1 MSKKYKTL
9 LPFALYES
17 LENLDDLSSEEMQA
31 FLVSLR
37 RYCDSTGRDYSK
49 VCKEL
54 ELEEPTWS
62 GKLTPRQIE
71 ALNKVSINPYD
82 KDKKSMTWSV
92 NPETGLV
99 DVKGEFVASRSEFF
113 KGGTLGGIKFGVVEG
128 KFDVYAI
135 GLTTLEGCPREIRK
149 GVGGYG
155 LEGNFRCG
163 NNKIENLIGGPI
175 KVEGFYTL
183 ENCYGLKSLEGMPEE
198 VGGYFSI
205 QTCKVIESLEGAQKL
220 KASGFICSNTS
231 IKNLKGAPEVL
242 SGKQPYFKA
251 DNCYELTSLEGAP
264 RLVQVDTGYSL
275 PEYSFNQCPNLYT
288 LEGLPLEGGDYRIS
302 LEKNGLKPIVLRNAL
317 MVARKTKSWIVAY
330 LSMFTD
336 PEFIKTG
343 KAPKDPIREKLSPE
357 NIKKEI
363 DTNGANFVIGVRPY
377 WEDFRVKK
385 ILREIEIPE
394 DTKADADMLSA
405 LDDIGL

>member
-9 LPFALYES
+9 LPFSLYES

-31 FLVSLR
+31 FLLSLK
-37 RYCDSTGRDYSK
+37 RYCDSTGRDYAK

-99 DVKGEFVASRSEFF
+99 DVKGDFVASRSEFF

-149 GVGGYG
+149 GAPGYG

-183 ENCYGLKSLEGMPEE
+183 ENCYELKSLEGMPEE

-205 QTCKVIESLEGAQKL
+205 QSCREIGSLEGAQKL
-220 KASGFICSNTS
+220 KATGFVCSNTS
-231 IKNLKGAPEVL
+231 IKNLKGAPEAL
-242 SGKQPYFKA
+242 DGKQPYFKA
-251 DNCYELTSLEGAP
+251 DNCYGLTSLEGAP
-264 RLVQVDTGYSL
+264 KLVQDGGIRL
-275 PEYSFNQCPNLYT
+275 PEYSFENCENLYT
-288 LEGLPLEGGDYRIS
+288 LEGLPLEGDYLIS
-302 LEKNGLKPIVLRNAL
+302 LSKNGLKPIVLKNAL
-317 MVARKTKSWIVAY
+317 MVARKSKSWIVAY

-343 KAPKDPIREKLSPE
+343 KAPKDPIREKLAPD

-363 DTNGANFVIGVRPY
+363 EENGERFVVGLKSI
-377 WEDFRVKK
+377 WNDFRVKK

>member
-1 MSKKYKTL
+1 MSKKYKIL

-17 LENLDDLSSEEMQA
+17 LENIDDLSAEEMQA
-31 FLVSLR
+31 FLLSLR
-37 RYCDSTGRDYSK
+37 RYCDSTGRDYAK

-71 ALNKVSINPYD
+71 ALNKVSIDPYY
-82 KDKKSMTWSV
+82 KDRKSMTWSV

-99 DVKGEFVASRSEFF
+99 DIKGEFNAHRSEFF

-128 KFDVYAI
+128 KFDVNSI
-135 GLTTLEGCPREIRK
+135 GLTTLEGCPREVRRS
-149 GVGGYG
+149 GN
-155 LEGNFRCG
+155 LEGNFRG
-163 NNKIENLIGGPI
+163 GGNKIENLIGGPV
-175 KVEGFYTL
+175 KVEGWYVL
-183 ENCYGLKSLEGMPEE
+183 DNCNQLKSLEGIPEE
-198 VGGYFSI
+198 VGSHFSI
-205 QTCKVIESLEGAQKL
+205 QSCGEIKSLEGAENL
-220 KASGFICSNTS
+220 KATGFICSNTS
-231 IKNLKGAPEVL
+231 INNLKGAPEIL
-242 SGKQPYFKA
+242 SGKSPYFKA
-251 DNCYELTSLEGAP
+251 EYCSLLTSLEGAP
-264 RLVQVDTGYSL
+264 KLVQTVDSYNL
-275 PEYSFNQCPNLYT
+275 PLYSFDHCSNLYT
-288 LEGLPLEGGDYRIS
+288 LEGLPLEGGDYRVS
-302 LEKNGLKPIVLRNAL
+302 LQKNGLKSSVLINAL
-317 MVARKTKSWIVAY
+317 KVAKNTKSWIVAY

-343 KAPKDPIREKLSPE
+343 KAPKDPIREKLAPA

-363 DTNGANFVIGVRPY
+363 EQNGERFVVGLKSI
-377 WEDFRVKK
+377 WNDFRVKK

>member
-1 MSKKYKTL
+1 MSKKYKIL

-17 LENLDDLSSEEMQA
+17 LENLDDLSAEEMQA
-31 FLVSLR
+31 FLLSLR
-37 RYCDSTGRDYSK
+37 RYCDSTGRDYTK

-71 ALNKVSINPYD
+71 ALNKVSIDPYY
-82 KDKKSMTWSV
+82 KERKTMTWSV

-99 DVKGEFVASRSEFF
+99 DVKGEFYAHRSEFF

-128 KFDVYAI
+128 KFDVNSM
-135 GLTTLEGCPREIRK
+135 GLTTLEGCPREVRRLEN
-149 GVGGYG
+149 

-163 NNKIENLIGGPI
+163 GNKIENLIGGPVR
-175 KVEGFYTL
+175 VEGWYVL
-183 ENCYGLKSLEGMPEE
+183 DNCNQLKSLEGMPEE
-198 VGGYFSI
+198 VGSHFSI
-205 QTCKVIESLEGAQKL
+205 QSCGEIKSLEGAENL
-220 KASGFICSNTS
+220 KATGFICSSTS
-231 IKNLKGAPEVL
+231 INNLKGAPKIL
-242 SGKQPYFKA
+242 SGKSPYFKA
-251 DNCYELTSLEGAP
+251 EYCSSLTSLEGAP
-264 RLVQVDTGYSL
+264 KLVQTVDSYNL
-275 PEYSFNQCPNLYT
+275 PLYSFDHCSNLYT
-288 LEGLPLEGGDYRIS
+288 LEGLPLEGGDYRVS
-302 LEKNGLKPIVLRNAL
+302 LQKNGLKSSVLINAL
-317 MVARKTKSWIVAY
+317 KVAKNTKSWIVAY

-343 KAPKDPIREKLSPE
+343 KAPKDPIREKLAPA

-363 DTNGANFVIGVRPY
+363 EQNGERFVVGLKSI
-377 WEDFRVKK
+377 WNDFRVKK

>member
-1 MSKKYKTL
+1 MSKRYKTL

-31 FLVSLR
+31 FLLSLK
-37 RYCDSTGRDYSK
+37 RYCDSTGRDYAK

-71 ALNKVSINPYD
+71 ALNKVSISPYD
-82 KDKKSMTWSV
+82 KDKKAMTWSV

-99 DVKGEFVASRSEFF
+99 DIKGDFVASRSEFF
-113 KGGTLGGIKFGVVEG
+113 RGGTLGGIKFGVVEG
-128 KFDVYAI
+128 KFDVQSV

-149 GVGGYG
+149 GTPGYG

-163 NNKIENLIGGPI
+163 GNKIENLIGGPMR
-175 KVEGFYTL
+175 VEGYYL
-183 ENCYGLKSLEGMPEE
+183 LDSCSQLKSLEGAPEE
-198 VGGYFSI
+198 VGNYFSI
-205 QTCKVIESLEGAQKL
+205 QSCGGIGSLEGAQNI
-220 KASGFICSNTS
+220 KAAGFMCNNTP

-242 SGKQPYFKA
+242 SGNQPYFKA
-251 DNCYELTSLEGAP
+251 GNCYSLTSLEGAP
-264 RLVQVDTGYSL
+264 KLVPDGGIRL
-275 PEYSFNQCPNLYT
+275 PEYSFENCGNLYT
-288 LEGLPLEGGDYRIS
+288 LEGLPLEGDYLVS
-302 LEKNGLKPIVLRNAL
+302 LSKNGLKPNVLKNAL
-317 MVARKTKSWIVAY
+317 DVAKKTKSWIVAY

-336 PEFIKTG
+336 PDFIKTG
-343 KAPKDPIREKLSPE
+343 KAPKDPIREKLAPD

-363 DTNGANFVIGVRPY
+363 EENGERFVVGLKSI
-377 WEDFRVKK
+377 WNDFRVKK

-394 DTKADADMLSA
+394 DTKADAEMLSA